1 MSTTMNLFPAQ
12 RTSPLPGGYVG
23 KILRVDLTT
32 GSMRDENLPEEP
44 ILKKFIGG
52 QSLALYILLKEL
64 PLDATPL
71 GPESRIVIMTG
82 PITGNGFTPGGTK
95 VTAVFLSPLTGSTL
109 GRGATSGYWGTYLKA
124 AGYDGMILT
133 GVAPEPVYLYI
144 NQGKAELR
152 DAAKFWGLGTRA
164 TEDRLREAVGKQD
177 AKIMCIGPAGE
188 NLNRAAMLANDYNHF
203 AAHSGGAVFG
213 SKKLKGIVVT
223 GTCRPSVFNKAALVD
238 AGWRWRTTLQ
248 QHDVKKKKTKYGH
261 GESWGALN
269 NFNWR
274 STDLSPAHIQGF
286 DQNDVV
292 LRPCFQCARMCP
304 WDATIGEGA
313 HKGTLLHF
321 NAGGEWLDAFFN
333 LGIKGNAA
341 LYLAERIN
349 DVGIECS
356 HFSCGAGVAFEA
368 WEKGLLGP
376 DRTNGLRLEWGNI
389 EAADKLLDM
398 AARREGWLGN
408 LLADGPRQLAEALGG
423 DAPNWAVHTKGGTP
437 AMHEWRPMLGQ
448 MLRELVAS
456 GGMKPQGGGSTKPPP
471 DLRYKET
478 WGPLEADKPDGWAW
492 SHVLSEQY
500 RQFTGIFGGCWFAQM
515 NQKPDG
521 LNSILDSF
529 NAITGW
535 KFTMDDALAAGHRS
549 MILQSIFG
557 TQRGWIAD
565 LDWKDVGPR
574 FLEPIPD
581 GKYKGF
587 TIAKWLPDMIYE
599 YYRLSGRHERTG
611 RPFKETLDQL
621 GIEEFTP
628 WSHEASQ
635 L

>member
-1 MSTTMNLFPAQ
+1 MNLFPAQ

>member
-1 MSTTMNLFPAQ
+1 MSLFPTQ
-12 RTSPLPGGYVG
+12 RTTPLPGGYMG
-23 KILRVDLTT
+23 KILRVDLTGGT
-32 GSMRDENLPEEP
+32 LRDEYLPEEP

-52 QSLALYILLKEL
+52 QALALYILLKEL
-64 PLDATPL
+64 PLNATPF
-71 GPESRIVIMTG
+71 GPENIVVIMTG
-82 PITGNGFTPGGTK
+82 PLTGNGFTPGGTK
-95 VTAVFLSPLTGSTL
+95 MTAVYLSPLTANTL

-124 AGYDGMILT
+124 AGYDGIILN
-133 GVAPEPVYLYI
+133 GAAVKPVYLYI
-144 NQGKAELR
+144 DEGEAELR
-152 DAAKFWGLGTRA
+152 DAAQFWGLGTRA
-164 TEDRLREAVGKQD
+164 TEDRLRDTVGHQD
-177 AKIMCIGPAGE
+177 AKVLCIGPAGE

-203 AAHSGGAVFG
+203 AAHSGGAVLG
-213 SKKLKGIVVT
+213 SKKLKAIVVH
-223 GTCRPSVFNKAALVD
+223 GTKRPSHRDKAKLVD
-238 AGWRWRTTLQ
+238 AGWRWRKLLE

-261 GESWGALN
+261 GEAWGALN
-269 NFNWR
+269 NLNWR
-274 STDLSPAHIQGF
+274 STELSPAHIKGF

-292 LRPCFQCARMCP
+292 LRPCFQCARLCP
-304 WDATIGEGA
+304 WDATIGEGR

-321 NAGGEWLDAFFN
+321 NAGGEWLDTFFN
-333 LGIKGNAA
+333 LGIKGNSA

-349 DVGIECS
+349 DLGIECS

-376 DRTNGLRLEWGNI
+376 EKTNGLKLEWGDVDAV
-389 EAADKLLDM
+389 EKLLDM

-408 LLADGPRQLAEALGG
+408 LLAEGPKQLAEAIGG
-423 DAPNWAVHTKGGTP
+423 DAPKWAVHTKGGTP

-471 DLRYKET
+471 DLRHREN
-478 WGPLEADKPDGWAW
+478 WGPLSADNPDGWAW

-521 LNSILDSF
+521 LNSIVDAF

-535 KFTMDDALAAGHRS
+535 NFTMDEALDAGHRS
-549 MILQSIFG
+549 MILQSLFG

-565 LDWKDVGPR
+565 FDWQDVGPR

-587 TIAKWLPDMIYE
+587 TIAKWLPDMIWE

-611 RPFKETLDQL
+611 RPFKDTLDKL
-621 GIEEFTP
+621 GLEEFTE
-628 WSHEASQ
+628 WSQ
-635 L
+635 LD